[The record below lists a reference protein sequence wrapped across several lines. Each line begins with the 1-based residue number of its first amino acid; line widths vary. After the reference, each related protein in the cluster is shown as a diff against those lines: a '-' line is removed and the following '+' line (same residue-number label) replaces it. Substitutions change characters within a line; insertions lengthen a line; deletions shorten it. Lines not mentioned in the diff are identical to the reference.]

1 MGLPKKKTTSSSSKS
16 RRSHDALSKGTLSTC
31 KKCKSP
37 IRPHHVCTKCG
48 TYKGREVID
57 VLSKKEKGK
66 KQKKKSTKKSDNKKE
81 KTKEDNKK
89 K

>member
-16 RRSHDALSKGTLSTC
+16 RRSHHALNKGALSTC

-37 IRPHHVCTKCG
+37 VRPHHACAKCG
-48 TYKGREVID
+48 TYRGREVID

-66 KQKKKSTKKSDNKKE
+66 KKTKKSTKKTDKE
-81 KTKEDNKK
+81 KETKKDNKK

>member
-16 RRSHDALSKGTLSTC
+16 RRSHHALNKRTLSTC

-37 IRPHHVCTKCG
+37 VRPHHACAKCG
-48 TYKGREVID
+48 TYRGREVID
-57 VLSKKEKGK
+57 VLSKKEKAK
-66 KQKKKSTKKSDNKKE
+66 KGKKKSAKKPDKK
-81 KTKEDNKK
+81 KDIKEDNKK